1 MQTRRELPSVF
12 RPFGEYRALSS
23 NTRAEAFSSILSDRA
38 SQISDVL
45 CAIVSVLAA
54 FLITNINSMPA
65 NVTGFLAL
73 RVSVKNL
80 LLTTV
85 FAILWACVFRA
96 FGLYEK
102 RASPFSGLRL
112 IAASACASSFALLSA
127 PGAVQFTDLRN
138 WSMASDGS

>member
-1 MQTRRELPSVF
+1 MQTRRELPNVF

-23 NTRAEAFSSILSDRA
+23 AARRETFSSVFSARV

-45 CAIVSVLAA
+45 CAIVSVPAA
-54 FLITNINSMPA
+54 FLISNINTMPA

-85 FAILWACVFRA
+85 FALLWTAVFRA

-102 RASPFSGLRL
+102 RTGAYSGLRL
-112 IAASACASSFALLSA
+112 IAAS
-127 PGAVQFTDLRN
+127 
-138 WSMASDGS
+138 